1 MNKQKIALLT
11 DSCADIPA
19 ALCKRYDIYV
29 VPLKLIFSD
38 GEYADGVDITPTEVY
53 RRLPQEMPK
62 TTLPSGASVEQVLGR
77 IRRAGYTRVLAI
89 HLSGGLSGT
98 CNLVRVVGAQT
109 EGLEIAAFD
118 SLSGSLGT
126 GMMVLQAARWIE
138 QGWSWAELLR
148 AVPPLMQDTHVFFCV
163 QHPGIPAKR
172 RTHRQDLCGCRHAA
186 ADQAHPVLCTGRTA
200 DQSGKGAR
208 PQGGYTENGAN
219 GRGACT
225 ARRALQSRSRP
236 RGFSGRTERD
246 PALAQKIMPDFEAFA
261 EGRSTAPWA
270 LMWDRSC
277 SVWGLQLL
285 ETAENTK
292 KCVNYGIVTFFRQKK
307 CYNIS
312 LDEDNAKS
320 NKSRKG

>member
-19 ALCKRYDIYV
+19 VLCKRYDIYV

-62 TTLPSGASVEQVLGR
+62 TTLPSGAAVEQVLGR

-163 QHPGIPAKR
+163 NTLEYLQKGGRIGKISAVAGTLLQIKPILSFAPDGQLTSMAKVR
-172 RTHRQDLCGCRHAA
+172 GRKAAIQKMVQMAA
-186 ADQAHPVLCTGRTA
+186 ARVPR
-200 DQSGKGAR
+200 GAR
-208 PQGGYTENGAN
+208 FNLAVAHGD
-219 GRGACT
+219 
-225 ARRALQSRSRP
+225 S
-236 RGFSGRTERD
+236 
-246 PALAQKIMPDFEAFA
+246 PAELKEIRVLAQKVMPDFDAFA
-261 EGRSTAPWA
+261 EGEIDCTLGSYVGPQ
-270 LMWDRSC
+270 LLG
-277 SVWGLQLL
+277 VGVQLL
-285 ETAENTK
+285 ESAENAK
-292 KCVNYGIVTFFRQKK
+292 KCVN
-307 CYNIS
+307 
-312 LDEDNAKS
+312 
-320 NKSRKG
+320 

>member
-118 SLSGSLGT
+118 SLSGTLGT

-163 QHPGIPAKR
+163 NTLEYLQKGGRIGKISAVAGTLLQIKPILSFAPDGQLTSLAKVR
-172 RTHRQDLCGCRHAA
+172 GRKAAIQKMVQMAA
-186 ADQAHPVLCTGRTA
+186 ARVPR
-200 DQSGKGAR
+200 GAR
-208 PQGGYTENGAN
+208 FNLAVAHGD
-219 GRGACT
+219 
-225 ARRALQSRSRP
+225 S
-236 RGFSGRTERD
+236 
-246 PALAQKIMPDFEAFA
+246 PAELKEIRVLAQKIMPDFEAFA
-261 EGRSTAPWA
+261 EGEIDCTLGSYVGPQ
-270 LMWDRSC
+270 LLG
-277 SVWGLQLL
+277 VGVQLL

-292 KCVNYGIVTFFRQKK
+292 KCVN
-307 CYNIS
+307 
-312 LDEDNAKS
+312 
-320 NKSRKG
+320 

>member
-19 ALCKRYDIYV
+19 VLCKRYDIYV

-62 TTLPSGASVEQVLGR
+62 TTLPSGAAVEQVLGR

-163 QHPGIPAKR
+163 NTLEYLQKGGRIGKISAVAGTLLQIKPILSFAPDGQLTSLAKVR
-172 RTHRQDLCGCRHAA
+172 GRKAAIQKMVQMAA
-186 ADQAHPVLCTGRTA
+186 ARVPR
-200 DQSGKGAR
+200 GAR
-208 PQGGYTENGAN
+208 FNLAVAHGD
-219 GRGACT
+219 
-225 ARRALQSRSRP
+225 S
-236 RGFSGRTERD
+236 
-246 PALAQKIMPDFEAFA
+246 PAELKEIRVLAQKVMPDFEAFA
-261 EGRSTAPWA
+261 EGEIDCTLGSYVGPQ
-270 LMWDRSC
+270 LLG
-277 SVWGLQLL
+277 VGVQLL
-285 ETAENTK
+285 ESAENAK
-292 KCVNYGIVTFFRQKK
+292 KCVN
-307 CYNIS
+307 
-312 LDEDNAKS
+312 
-320 NKSRKG
+320 

>member
-163 QHPGIPAKR
+163 NTLEYLQKGGRIGKISAVAGTLLQIKPILSFAPDGQLTSLAKVR
-172 RTHRQDLCGCRHAA
+172 GRKAAIQKMVQMAA
-186 ADQAHPVLCTGRTA
+186 ARVPR
-200 DQSGKGAR
+200 GAR
-208 PQGGYTENGAN
+208 FNLAVAHGD
-219 GRGACT
+219 
-225 ARRALQSRSRP
+225 S
-236 RGFSGRTERD
+236 
-246 PALAQKIMPDFEAFA
+246 PAELKEIRVLAQKIMPDFEAFA
-261 EGRSTAPWA
+261 EGEIDCTLGSYVGPQ
-270 LMWDRSC
+270 LLG
-277 SVWGLQLL
+277 VGVQLL

-292 KCVNYGIVTFFRQKK
+292 KCVN
-307 CYNIS
+307 
-312 LDEDNAKS
+312 
-320 NKSRKG
+320 

>member
-77 IRRAGYTRVLAI
+77 IRRSGYTRVLAI

-163 QHPGIPAKR
+163 NTLEYLQKGGRIGKISAVAGTLLQIKPILSFAPDGQLTSLAKVR
-172 RTHRQDLCGCRHAA
+172 GRKAAIQKMVQMAA
-186 ADQAHPVLCTGRTA
+186 ARVPR
-200 DQSGKGAR
+200 GAR
-208 PQGGYTENGAN
+208 FNLAVAHGD
-219 GRGACT
+219 
-225 ARRALQSRSRP
+225 S
-236 RGFSGRTERD
+236 
-246 PALAQKIMPDFEAFA
+246 PAELKEIRVLAQKIMPDFEAFA
-261 EGRSTAPWA
+261 EGEIDCTLGSYVGPQ
-270 LMWDRSC
+270 LLG
-277 SVWGLQLL
+277 VGVQLL

-292 KCVNYGIVTFFRQKK
+292 KCVN
-307 CYNIS
+307 
-312 LDEDNAKS
+312 
-320 NKSRKG
+320 

>member
-109 EGLEIAAFD
+109 EGLEVAAFD

-163 QHPGIPAKR
+163 NTLEYLQKGGRIGKISAVAGTLLQIKPILSFAPDGQLTSLAKVR
-172 RTHRQDLCGCRHAA
+172 GRKAAIQKMVQMAA
-186 ADQAHPVLCTGRTA
+186 ARVPR
-200 DQSGKGAR
+200 GAR
-208 PQGGYTENGAN
+208 FNLAVAHGDSPAELKEI
-219 GRGACT
+219 R
-225 ARRALQSRSRP
+225 
-236 RGFSGRTERD
+236 
-246 PALAQKIMPDFEAFA
+246 ALAQKIMPDFEAFA
-261 EGRSTAPWA
+261 EGEIDCTLGSYVGPQ
-270 LMWDRSC
+270 LLG
-277 SVWGLQLL
+277 VGVQLL

-292 KCVNYGIVTFFRQKK
+292 KCVN
-307 CYNIS
+307 
-312 LDEDNAKS
+312 
-320 NKSRKG
+320 

>member
-19 ALCKRYDIYV
+19 VLCKRYDIYV

-77 IRRAGYTRVLAI
+77 IRRSGYTRVLAI

-163 QHPGIPAKR
+163 NTLEYLQKGGRIGKISAVAGTLLQIKPILSFAPDGQLTSLAKVR
-172 RTHRQDLCGCRHAA
+172 GRKAAIQKMVQMAA
-186 ADQAHPVLCTGRTA
+186 ARVPR
-200 DQSGKGAR
+200 GAR
-208 PQGGYTENGAN
+208 FNLAVAHGD
-219 GRGACT
+219 
-225 ARRALQSRSRP
+225 S
-236 RGFSGRTERD
+236 
-246 PALAQKIMPDFEAFA
+246 PAELKEIRVLAQKIMPDFEAFA
-261 EGRSTAPWA
+261 EGEIDCTLGSYVGPQ
-270 LMWDRSC
+270 LLG
-277 SVWGLQLL
+277 VGVQLL

-292 KCVNYGIVTFFRQKK
+292 KCVN
-307 CYNIS
+307 
-312 LDEDNAKS
+312 
-320 NKSRKG
+320 

>member
-163 QHPGIPAKR
+163 NTLEYLQKGGRIGKISAVAGTLLQIKPILSFAPDGQLTSLAKVR
-172 RTHRQDLCGCRHAA
+172 GRKAAIQKMVQMAA
-186 ADQAHPVLCTGRTA
+186 ARVPR
-200 DQSGKGAR
+200 GAR
-208 PQGGYTENGAN
+208 FNLAVAHGDSPAELKEI
-219 GRGACT
+219 R
-225 ARRALQSRSRP
+225 
-236 RGFSGRTERD
+236 
-246 PALAQKIMPDFEAFA
+246 ALAQKIMPDFEAFA
-261 EGRSTAPWA
+261 EGEIDCTLGSYVGPQ
-270 LMWDRSC
+270 LLG
-277 SVWGLQLL
+277 VGVQLL

-292 KCVNYGIVTFFRQKK
+292 KCVN
-307 CYNIS
+307 
-312 LDEDNAKS
+312 
-320 NKSRKG
+320 

>member
-19 ALCKRYDIYV
+19 VLCKRYDIYV

-62 TTLPSGASVEQVLGR
+62 TTLPSGAAVEQVLGR

-163 QHPGIPAKR
+163 NTLEYLQKGGRIGKISAVAGTLLQIKPILSFAPDGQLTSLAKVR
-172 RTHRQDLCGCRHAA
+172 GRKAAIQKMVQMAA
-186 ADQAHPVLCTGRTA
+186 ARVPR
-200 DQSGKGAR
+200 GAR
-208 PQGGYTENGAN
+208 FNLAVAHGDSPAELKEI
-219 GRGACT
+219 R
-225 ARRALQSRSRP
+225 
-236 RGFSGRTERD
+236 
-246 PALAQKIMPDFEAFA
+246 ALAQKIMPDFEAFA
-261 EGRSTAPWA
+261 EGEIDCTLGSYVGPQ
-270 LMWDRSC
+270 LLG
-277 SVWGLQLL
+277 VGVQLL

-292 KCVNYGIVTFFRQKK
+292 KCVN
-307 CYNIS
+307 
-312 LDEDNAKS
+312 
-320 NKSRKG
+320 

>member
-19 ALCKRYDIYV
+19 VLCKRYDIYV

-53 RRLPQEMPK
+53 RRLPKEMPK
-62 TTLPSGASVEQVLGR
+62 TTLPSGAAVEQVLGR

-163 QHPGIPAKR
+163 NTLEYLQKGGRIGKISAVAGTLLQIKPILSFAPDGQLTSMAKVR
-172 RTHRQDLCGCRHAA
+172 GRKAAIQKMVQMAA
-186 ADQAHPVLCTGRTA
+186 ARVPR
-200 DQSGKGAR
+200 GAR
-208 PQGGYTENGAN
+208 FNLAVAHGD
-219 GRGACT
+219 
-225 ARRALQSRSRP
+225 S
-236 RGFSGRTERD
+236 
-246 PALAQKIMPDFEAFA
+246 PAELKEIRVLAQKVMPDFEAFA
-261 EGRSTAPWA
+261 EGEIDCTLGSYVGPQ
-270 LMWDRSC
+270 LLG
-277 SVWGLQLL
+277 VGVQLL
-285 ETAENTK
+285 ESAENAK
-292 KCVNYGIVTFFRQKK
+292 KCVN
-307 CYNIS
+307 
-312 LDEDNAKS
+312 
-320 NKSRKG
+320 

>member
-62 TTLPSGASVEQVLGR
+62 TTLPSGAAVEQVLGR

-163 QHPGIPAKR
+163 NTLEYLQKGGRIGKISAVAGTLLQIKPILSFAPDGQLTSLAKVR
-172 RTHRQDLCGCRHAA
+172 GRKAAIQKMVQMAA
-186 ADQAHPVLCTGRTA
+186 ARVPR
-200 DQSGKGAR
+200 GAR
-208 PQGGYTENGAN
+208 FNLAVAHGDSLAELKEI
-219 GRGACT
+219 RV
-225 ARRALQSRSRP
+225 
-236 RGFSGRTERD
+236 
-246 PALAQKIMPDFEAFA
+246 LAQKVMPDFEAFA
-261 EGRSTAPWA
+261 EGEIDCTLGSYVGPQ
-270 LMWDRSC
+270 LLG
-277 SVWGLQLL
+277 VGVQLL
-285 ETAENTK
+285 ESAENAK
-292 KCVNYGIVTFFRQKK
+292 KCVN
-307 CYNIS
+307 
-312 LDEDNAKS
+312 
-320 NKSRKG
+320 

>member
-19 ALCKRYDIYV
+19 VLCKRYDIYV

-163 QHPGIPAKR
+163 NTLEYLQKGGRIGKISAVAGTLLQIKPILSFAPDGQLTSLAKVR
-172 RTHRQDLCGCRHAA
+172 GRKAAIQKMVQMAA
-186 ADQAHPVLCTGRTA
+186 ARVPR
-200 DQSGKGAR
+200 GAR
-208 PQGGYTENGAN
+208 FNLAVAHGDSPAELKEI
-219 GRGACT
+219 R
-225 ARRALQSRSRP
+225 
-236 RGFSGRTERD
+236 
-246 PALAQKIMPDFEAFA
+246 ALAQKIMPDFEAFA
-261 EGRSTAPWA
+261 EGEIDCTLGSYVGPQ
-270 LMWDRSC
+270 LLG
-277 SVWGLQLL
+277 VGVQLL

-292 KCVNYGIVTFFRQKK
+292 KCVN
-307 CYNIS
+307 
-312 LDEDNAKS
+312 
-320 NKSRKG
+320 